1 MSKLDREQRIILL
14 RILIGAAVLAL
25 LLALDPS
32 GYLRFVLFLIPYLIL
47 GYDVLW
53 EAAKNIS
60 KGHCLD
66 ECFLMTIAT
75 AGAICLGEYAE
86 ASAVMLFQQIGG
98 LFESIAVARSRRSI
112 DALMDIRPETAIVLE
127 ENQER
132 TVKPEEVAVGS
143 VVLVRPGMRIPLDG
157 VILSGDT
164 TVDQRALTGESVP
177 EDKHSGDTVFSGS
190 INLTGVI
197 HIRTTV
203 PYENSTA
210 AQILSLAEAAEA
222 RKAQAENFITR
233 FSRRYTP
240 CVVIAAIIAALI
252 PPLFFGQPWGIWIN
266 RALIFLMISCPCALV
281 ISVPL
286 TFFSGIGGASRIGVL
301 LKGAD
306 ALESL
311 AKIDAIAMDK
321 TGTLTE
327 GRFSVTEIRC
337 AHAAYSEHDLLSY
350 AAALESQSTHPIAQ
364 AITAAAAP
372 NDLTVTALKE
382 EAGRGIRGIIN
393 GEVFYAG
400 NAAWLEQN
408 GIVAPACDAVGTLVH
423 LAEKDAYLG
432 VIVVAD
438 TLKSDSKNAVAMIRS
453 LGIREIAMLTG
464 DRKEI
469 AESIGNA
476 VGIHHVSA
484 ELLPADKV
492 TELEKLM
499 ESSNTAFV
507 GDGINDAPV
516 LVRSDVGIAMGAL
529 GSEAAM
535 EAADVVIMD
544 DRLPKIASAIKIAR
558 KTMQIVRQNIIFAI
572 SVKILIL
579 LLGLLGYA
587 DLWLA
592 VLGDVGVL
600 ILAVCNALRAMK
612 IPHLREN

>member
-1 MSKLDREQRIILL
+1 MSKLDREQRIVLL
-14 RILIGAAVLAL
+14 RILIGAAVLL
-25 LLALDPS
+25 LLLLLHPS
-32 GYLRFVLFLIPYLIL
+32 GSLRLALFLIPYLIL

-112 DALMDIRPETAIVLE
+112 DALMDIRPETAIILE
-127 ENQER
+127 GNQER
-132 TVKPEEVAVGS
+132 TVKPEDVAVGS
-143 VVLVRPGMRIPLDG
+143 VVIVRPGMRIPLDG

-164 TVDQRALTGESVP
+164 SVDQRALTGESVP

-197 HIRTTV
+197 QIRTTLA
-203 PYENSTA
+203 YENSTA

-222 RKAQAENFITR
+222 RKAQAETFITR
-233 FSRRYTP
+233 FSRKYTP
-240 CVVIAAIIAALI
+240 CVVIAAIIVALI
-252 PPLFFGQPWGIWIN
+252 PPLLFGQPWRVWLN

-321 TGTLTE
+321 TGTLTA
-327 GRFSVTEIRC
+327 GKFSVTEIHR
-337 AHAAYSEHDLLSY
+337 ADTAYSEQDLLAY

-364 AITAAAAP
+364 AITAAAGQ
-372 NDLTVTALKE
+372 NKLTVTALTE
-382 EAGRGIRGIIN
+382 EAGRGIRGVISD
-393 GEVFYAG
+393 EVFYIG
-400 NAAWLEQN
+400 NAAWLKQN
-408 GIVAPACDAVGTLVH
+408 GIQSPVCDAVGTLVH
-423 LAEKDAYLG
+423 LAKQDAYLG
-432 VIVVAD
+432 AIVVAD
-438 TLKSDSKNAVAMIRS
+438 TLKSDSTEAVKLLRS
-453 LGIREIAMLTG
+453 LGIHEIAILTG
-464 DRKEI
+464 DRQEI
-469 AESIGNA
+469 AASVADA
-476 VGIHHVSA
+476 VGIQHIHA
-484 ELLPADKV
+484 ELLPSDKV
-492 TELEKLM
+492 TELETIMKT
-499 ESSNTAFV
+499 NHTAFV

-544 DRLPKIASAIKIAR
+544 DRLPKIAFAVRIAR
-558 KTMQIVRQNIIFAI
+558 NTMKIVRQNIIFAI
-572 SVKILIL
+572 SVKVLIL

-612 IPHLREN
+612 LPHISEK